1 MERKMRLLGTA
12 RSPFAWKVRVAL
24 EEKRIPYVYV
34 VAPPADP
41 TSDVSRHNPLGQIPV
56 LVCDDGT
63 AIYDSPVIVEYVDG
77 LAHSPKLI
85 PDDFAGR
92 IAVKRWQALGDGV
105 VEATVLLSRDER
117 QPAAARQGAD
127 WSRNQQAKIERALT
141 RMEQDLGGRAFC
153 YGDEFTLA
161 DIACGVA
168 LEYLDRALPRLQWRQ
183 SYEAL
188 AAHAE
193 RLTARPSFRAGLPE
207 IT

>member
-1 MERKMRLLGTA
+1 MRLLGTP
-12 RSPFAWKVRVAL
+12 RSPFAWKVRIAL
-24 EEKRIPYVYV
+24 EEKRSPYVYV

-41 TSDVSRHNPLGQIPV
+41 ASGVARHNPLGQIPV

-77 LAHSPKLI
+77 LSGSPRLI
-85 PDDFAGR
+85 PDDFVNR

-117 QPAAARQGAD
+117 QPEAARQNAE
-127 WSRNQQAKIERALT
+127 WTRNQQAKIERGLAT
-141 RMEQDLGGRAFC
+141 MERDLGGRAFC
-153 YGDEFTLA
+153 HGDEFTLA

-168 LEYLDRALPRLQWRQ
+168 LAYLDRALPRLQWKP
-183 SYEAL
+183 SFAAL
-188 AAHAE
+188 AAHAAG
-193 RLTARPSFRAGLPE
+193 LAARESFKVGLPE